1 MGKCYFCE
9 EKDRVSY
16 FNYYC
21 KDCAMLRR
29 WLLTY
34 SPDKCCSILKR
45 TLTRD
50 DKQIDYKITQEQ
62 KKIMLNEL
70 PTIKEEVVVAKDE
83 TNGNESDTLYDKK
96 LRPRKTK

>member
-1 MGKCYFCE
+1 MKCYFCE

-16 FNYYC
+16 FSYYC

-34 SPDKCCSILKR
+34 SPSKCCDILKR

-50 DKQIDYKITQEQ
+50 DKQIDYKIAQEQ

-70 PTIKEEVVVAKDE
+70 PTIKEENE
-83 TNGNESDTLYDKK
+83 NESDNEYTNTNNK
-96 LRPRKTK
+96 RKTRSKKI

>member
-16 FNYYC
+16 FSYYC
-21 KDCAMLRR
+21 GSCAMLRR

-50 DKQIDYKITQEQ
+50 DKQIDFKITQEI
-62 KKIMLNEL
+62 KKLVLNEL
-70 PTIKEEVVVAKDE
+70 PTIKEQAEQS
-83 TNGNESDTLYDKK
+83 NGNESDDLYEKK
-96 LRPRKTK
+96 LRPRKK

>member
-16 FNYYC
+16 FSYC

-34 SPDKCCSILKR
+34 SPDKCCQILKR

-50 DKQIDYKITQEQ
+50 DKQIDFKITQEV
-62 KKIMLNEL
+62 KKIVLNEL
-70 PTIKEEVVVAKDE
+70 PTIKEE
-83 TNGNESDTLYDKK
+83 TGNESDDLYEKK
-96 LRPRKTK
+96 LRPRKK

>member
-16 FNYYC
+16 FSYYC

-34 SPDKCCSILKR
+34 SPDKCCDILKR

-50 DKQIDYKITQEQ
+50 NKQIDFKITQEV
-62 KKIMLNEL
+62 KKIVLSEL
-70 PTIKEEVVVAKDE
+70 PTIKEEV
-83 TNGNESDTLYDKK
+83 NGNESDTLYDKK
-96 LRPRKTK
+96 LRPRKSK

>member
-1 MGKCYFCE
+1 MVGVCYFCE
-9 EKDRVSY
+9 EKPRVSY

-34 SPDKCCSILKR
+34 SPDKCIGILKR

-50 DKQIDYKITQEQ
+50 DKQIDFKISQEV
-62 KKIMLNEL
+62 KKICLDQL
-70 PTIKEEVVVAKDE
+70 PTIKEDCEELKSSKE
-83 TNGNESDTLYDKK
+83 LYDTKPNTRSSKK
-96 LRPRKTK
+96 K

>member
-1 MGKCYFCE
+1 MGLCYFCE
-9 EKDRVSY
+9 EKPRVSY

-34 SPDKCCSILKR
+34 SPEKCCSILKR

-50 DKQIDYKITQEQ
+50 DKQIDFKISQEV
-62 KKIMLNEL
+62 KKICLDQL
-70 PTIKEEVVVAKDE
+70 PTIKEEKSEDLKSSDE
-83 TNGNESDTLYDKK
+83 SYDTKPSTRSSKK
-96 LRPRKTK
+96 K

>member
-16 FNYYC
+16 FSYYC

-34 SPDKCCSILKR
+34 DPKKCCDILKR

-50 DKQIDYKITQEQ
+50 DKQIDFKISQEV
-62 KKIMLNEL
+62 KKIVLNEL
-70 PTIKEEVVVAKDE
+70 PTIKEEVD
-83 TNGNESDTLYDKK
+83 TNGNESDTLYEKK

>member
-9 EKDRVSY
+9 ERERVSY

-34 SPDKCCSILKR
+34 SPIKCCEILRR

-50 DKQIDYKITQEQ
+50 DKQIDFKIAQEQ

-70 PTIKEEVVVAKDE
+70 TTIKEEKE
-83 TNGNESDTLYDKK
+83 ENGNDSDTEYSNTKKK
-96 LRPRKTK
+96 LRPRKI

>member
-1 MGKCYFCE
+1 MVGTCYFCE
-9 EKDRVSY
+9 EKPRVSY

-34 SPDKCCSILKR
+34 SPEKCCSILKR

-50 DKQIDYKITQEQ
+50 DKQIDFKISQEI
-62 KKIMLNEL
+62 KKICLDEL
-70 PTIKEEVVVAKDE
+70 PTIKEEKEVDLKSS
-83 TNGNESDTLYDKK
+83 NELYNEKRTTRSNKK
-96 LRPRKTK
+96 K

>member
-1 MGKCYFCE
+1 MVGVCYFCE
-9 EKDRVSY
+9 EKPRVSY

-34 SPDKCCSILKR
+34 SPDKCIGILKR

-50 DKQIDYKITQEQ
+50 DKQIDFKISQEV
-62 KKIMLNEL
+62 KKICLDQL
-70 PTIKEEVVVAKDE
+70 PTIKEDCEELKSSKE
-83 TNGNESDTLYDKK
+83 LYDTPRTVPNTRSSKK
-96 LRPRKTK
+96 K

>member
-16 FNYYC
+16 FSYYC

-34 SPDKCCSILKR
+34 SPSKCCDILKR

-50 DKQIDYKITQEQ
+50 DKQIDFKITQEQ

-70 PTIKEEVVVAKDE
+70 PTIKED
-83 TNGNESDTLYDKK
+83 TNDNESDIEYSNTPTKRK
-96 LRPRKTK
+96 LRPKKI

>member
-1 MGKCYFCE
+1 MVGTCYFCE
-9 EKDRVSY
+9 EKPRVSY

-34 SPDKCCSILKR
+34 SPEKCCSILKR

-50 DKQIDYKITQEQ
+50 DKQIDFKINQEI
-62 KKIMLNEL
+62 KKICLDEL
-70 PTIKEEVVVAKDE
+70 PTIKEEKEVDLKSS
-83 TNGNESDTLYDKK
+83 NELYNEKRTTRSNKK
-96 LRPRKTK
+96 K

>member
-45 TLTRD
+45 TLT
-50 DKQIDYKITQEQ
+50 
-62 KKIMLNEL
+62 
-70 PTIKEEVVVAKDE
+70 